1 MSKSVS
7 LTGNDVI
14 KINNRIFSDLADAD
28 AVTLTFPNDLAVVK
42 TGKNGN
48 AIYAKNETGNQAEV
62 VIRVLRGS
70 SDDKYLNNELNMMKN
85 DFSGYV
91 LLNGE
96 FIKKIGDGQGNITND
111 TYLCTGGVPSKQ
123 VEAKSSAEGDTEQSV
138 SVYTIRFAVCERTI
152 G

>member
-1 MSKSVS
+1 
-7 LTGNDVI
+7 
-14 KINNRIFSDLADAD
+14 
-28 AVTLTFPNDLAVVK
+28 
-42 TGKNGN
+42 
-48 AIYAKNETGNQAEV
+48 
-62 VIRVLRGS
+62 
-70 SDDKYLNNELNMMKN
+70 MKN
-85 DFSGYV
+85 DFSGYI

-123 VEAKSSAEGDTEQSV
+123 IEAKSSAEGDVEQSV